1 MRRAPAAFALAA
13 LLAAGCGGGGG
24 GAEGTAAPP
33 GPAAAAPASPASTV
47 PVPAA
52 TPAPAPSPAATP
64 AATAAP
70 AAAAPAATPAA
81 QPPEAGALSGDR
93 GAPYSIDDLAAALA
107 PGRMRPSDRYEPSCP
122 GASVA
127 GAPFALE
134 GAGAGGRFAV
144 WVLWAYPDAAALA
157 AEWRVAAGQAP
168 GPLLDGCEPPNG
180 FVYWHENL
188 LLWFAG
194 FYEAG
199 GGAAGAPPAAA
210 AEVRE
215 HAVVRA
221 FLGLTP

>member
-1 MRRAPAAFALAA
+1 MRRALAALALAA
-13 LLAAGCGGGGG
+13 LLAGCGGGDG

-33 GPAAAAPASPASTV
+33 SPPGPAAAAP
-47 PVPAA
+47 
-52 TPAPAPSPAATP
+52 SPAASAAAVP
-64 AATAAP
+64 VATAAP
-70 AAAAPAATPAA
+70 VPSPSPTAAAAPPPAAPPPTAAT
-81 QPPEAGALSGDR
+81 PPEAGALSGAA

-122 GASVA
+122 GAAVA
-127 GAPFALE
+127 GAPFALDGN
-134 GAGAGGRFAV
+134 GADERFAV

-157 AEWRVAAGQAP
+157 AEWSVAPGQAP
-168 GPLLDGCEPPNG
+168 EPLIEGCEPPNG

-194 FYEAG
+194 FHEAG
-199 GGAAGAPPAAA
+199 GSAGAPPLAA